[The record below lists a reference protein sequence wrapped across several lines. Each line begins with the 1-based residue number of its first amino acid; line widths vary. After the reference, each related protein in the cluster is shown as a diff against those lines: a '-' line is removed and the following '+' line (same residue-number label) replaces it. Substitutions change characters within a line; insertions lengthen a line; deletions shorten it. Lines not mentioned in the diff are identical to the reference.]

1 MTLFTLCSDCADKVQ
16 SCQSVS
22 SGAGAG
28 GCAQLR
34 TAAQFTLD
42 WQEFWSHTLKAV
54 VCKRFVCVTQPSTKF
69 ICPKENYE
77 QILVVALIPL
87 EPVEVEEDGKEAVED
102 FLSFCRR

>member
-1 MTLFTLCSDCADKVQ
+1 MTLFTLCSDCADKVH
-16 SCQSVS
+16 SCQSVI
-22 SGAGAG
+22 SGAGAA

-34 TAAQFTLD
+34 TAAQFK
-42 WQEFWSHTLKAV
+42 SHTLKAV
-54 VCKRFVCVTQPSTKF
+54 VCERLVCVTQPSTKF

-87 EPVEVEEDGKEAVED
+87 EPLEVEVEEDGKETVED